1 MRGKKWRAV
10 VLVVVGIALAGL
22 FTLYA
27 IGVLV
32 RLRPSFAAC
41 WYAGLAAGAVALI
54 GLLVLSLGAMAKGN
68 VHRWPILVLLG
79 CVLGVVVG
87 LRLVTIV
94 SPGGKPFLAVMEG
107 TVPHPP
113 SAPSPRAFLV
123 LAWVAFIA
131 TGLTVTTL
139 GGVLGLALLLAP
151 APLRRA
157 QLQWRARQRRRRR
170 QRHHSVR
177 QRPR

>member
-1 MRGKKWRAV
+1 
-10 VLVVVGIALAGL
+10 
-22 FTLYA
+22 
-27 IGVLV
+27 
-32 RLRPSFAAC
+32 
-41 WYAGLAAGAVALI
+41 
-54 GLLVLSLGAMAKGN
+54 MAKGN

-170 QRHHSVR
+170 RRHHSVR

>member
-54 GLLVLSLGAMAKGN
+54 GLLVLSLGG
-68 VHRWPILVLLG
+68 HG
-79 CVLGVVVG
+79 
-87 LRLVTIV
+87 
-94 SPGGKPFLAVMEG
+94 
-107 TVPHPP
+107 
-113 SAPSPRAFLV
+113 
-123 LAWVAFIA
+123 
-131 TGLTVTTL
+131 
-139 GGVLGLALLLAP
+139 
-151 APLRRA
+151 
-157 QLQWRARQRRRRR
+157 QR
-170 QRHHSVR
+170 
-177 QRPR
+177 